1 MSTSKDTSKNTSINI
16 LRLSLAAL
24 FFWQILFVVFID
36 APISPTVDLAMQ
48 ACQRLLAGAVIYRDF
63 YFDDLPALA
72 CLRMPAMFLPVKASL
87 ANLFLVLLYQVLV
100 SLVLLK
106 ILRGAASNVSSTG
119 IYAGIYAGVY
129 AGIYKNFMAPAI
141 YAGVLVFA
149 LTAFLFQAGTYQS
162 LLFFAFIPLVLAD
175 LLQQRSGW
183 SKFALGLASAL
194 CACQINFLP
203 LPFLYLSMLDFDLL
217 HKDKLERFGLALLSV
232 FLVLCLSYVLC
243 GFDGRLFFDQ
253 VLTCRRGFLSLDNF
267 MLFGV
272 GTGPDRRDLV
282 YLLVLSLSLALPLL
296 LRPNL
301 FRPNLPQSD
310 LARFKM
316 LAPLTLFSVYG
327 FGVYAIS
334 MPTLTDNFV
343 FAGASIFA
351 LLPLLIFCYFEQAGR
366 LFPRLFPGL
375 KGKNLALAILLFF
388 AFLPVFELER
398 VYRFRHFISQP
409 KAFGPL
415 DLALALRRYS
425 RHDDFVLFLNG
436 RTAPA
441 CPLISDCG
449 RRSGYFISGDE
460 LGLVS
465 WLEARRKSW
474 GIDGLY
480 LGRHKEY
487 LAEMKA
493 RILRKLE
500 QELERAPAL
509 VLIEGGEI
517 GDFLEENGFK
527 AKLEKHYEM
536 ACTARYYSE
545 NLPPREYCDWNY
557 NYLVYKRR

>member
-1 MSTSKDTSKNTSINI
+1 MSSSKNAPEIASKNASINT

-48 ACQRLLAGAVIYRDF
+48 ACKRLLAGAVIYRDF
-63 YFDDLPALA
+63 YFDDLPVLA
-72 CLRMPAMFLPVKASL
+72 CLRMPAMLLPVKASL
-87 ANLFLVLLYQVLV
+87 ANLFLVLFYQGLV
-100 SLVLLK
+100 SFVLFK
-106 ILRGAASNVSSTG
+106 ILRGAAPNVSSTSIYEG
-119 IYAGIYAGVY
+119 IYQ
-129 AGIYKNFMAPAI
+129 KFMVPAI

-149 LTAFLFQAGTYQS
+149 LTAFLFQSGTYQS

-175 LLQQRSGW
+175 LLQQRGW
-183 SKFALGLASAL
+183 SKFALGLVSTL

-203 LPFLYLSMLDFDLL
+203 LPFLYLFLLDLDLL
-217 HKDKLERFGLALLSV
+217 PKEKLERFGLVVLPVLFVLLLS
-232 FLVLCLSYVLC
+232 YALC
-243 GFDGRLFFDQ
+243 GFDGKLFFDQ

-301 FRPNLPQSD
+301 LQSD

-316 LAPLTLFSVYG
+316 LAPLTLFAIYG

-334 MPTLTDNFV
+334 MPALTDNFV

-351 LLPLLIFCYFEQAGR
+351 LLPLLLFCYFEQAGR

-375 KGKNLALAILLFF
+375 KGKNLILALLLFF

-409 KAFGPL
+409 RAVAPL

-425 RHDDFVLFLNG
+425 RPDDFVLFLNG

-441 CPLISDCG
+441 CPLLSDCE

-493 RILRKLE
+493 RILQKLD

-517 GDFLEENGFK
+517 GDFLKENGFK
-527 AKLEKHYEM
+527 AKLEKHYEI

>member
-1 MSTSKDTSKNTSINI
+1 MELIQP
-16 LRLSLAAL
+16 LGR
-24 FFWQILFVVFID
+24 
-36 APISPTVDLAMQ
+36 
-48 ACQRLLAGAVIYRDF
+48 R
-63 YFDDLPALA
+63 PA
-72 CLRMPAMFLPVKASL
+72 
-87 ANLFLVLLYQVLV
+87 Y
-100 SLVLLK
+100 
-106 ILRGAASNVSSTG
+106 I
-119 IYAGIYAGVY
+119 
-129 AGIYKNFMAPAI
+129 
-141 YAGVLVFA
+141 
-149 LTAFLFQAGTYQS
+149 
-162 LLFFAFIPLVLAD
+162 
-175 LLQQRSGW
+175 
-183 SKFALGLASAL
+183 
-194 CACQINFLP
+194 
-203 LPFLYLSMLDFDLL
+203 
-217 HKDKLERFGLALLSV
+217 
-232 FLVLCLSYVLC
+232 
-243 GFDGRLFFDQ
+243 
-253 VLTCRRGFLSLDNF
+253 
-267 MLFGV
+267 LFGV

-296 LRPNL
+296 LRPVL
-301 FRPNLPQSD
+301 LRPNLLQSD
-310 LARFKM
+310 LAKFKM
-316 LAPLTLFSVYG
+316 LAPLTLFAIYG
-327 FGVYAIS
+327 FGVYTIS
-334 MPTLTDNFV
+334 MPALTDNFV

-351 LLPLLIFCYFEQAGR
+351 LLALLLFCYFEQAGR

-375 KGKNLALAILLFF
+375 KGKNLILALLLFF

-409 KAFGPL
+409 RAVAPL

-441 CPLISDCG
+441 CPLLSDCE

-493 RILRKLE
+493 RILQKLD

-517 GDFLEENGFK
+517 GDFLKENGFK
-527 AKLEKHYEM
+527 AKLEKHYEIV
-536 ACTARYYSE
+536 CTARYYSE